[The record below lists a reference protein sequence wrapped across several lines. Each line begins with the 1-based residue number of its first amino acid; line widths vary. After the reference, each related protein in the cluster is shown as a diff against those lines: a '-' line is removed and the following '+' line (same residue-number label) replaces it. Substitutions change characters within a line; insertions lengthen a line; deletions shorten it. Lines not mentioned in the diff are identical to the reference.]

1 MPQEPLIL
9 REVVLSAS
17 AISAPTK
24 SALLL
29 SLTSENPAMFTW
41 ARWGIR
47 EGNQAQQ
54 PRYFP
59 GSSAAHVLSL
69 NFETMKLQTAPEEF
83 GTQAVARLL
92 SSLFHSE

>member
-1 MPQEPLIL
+1 
-9 REVVLSAS
+9 
-17 AISAPTK
+17 
-24 SALLL
+24 
-29 SLTSENPAMFTW
+29 MFTW

-54 PRYFP
+54 PHYFP

-83 GTQAVARLL
+83 GTQAIARLL
-92 SSLFHSE
+92 SSHFHSERSKSLKLREEVELR